1 MRNLKFVVLFCCGS
15 TILVGC
21 NGLFCKP
28 AYVAARVPHPPAVSR
43 PELLVKQIGNGT
55 PDGEVVTL
63 YRGTIEQLINYSS
76 QLEQIVDTY
85 RKMSNE

>member
-1 MRNLKFVVLFCCGS
+1 MRNLKFVVLFCCG
-15 TILVGC
+15 TTMLAGC

-28 AYVAARVPHPPAVSR
+28 SYIAAKIPPPPAVSR
-43 PELLVKQIGNGT
+43 PELLVKQIGPST
-55 PDGEVVTL
+55 PDGEVVKL
-63 YRGTIEQLINYSS
+63 YRGTIEQLINYSV